1 MRRTLG
7 HECTRMH
14 TNKTGAFG
22 LALAFLPVLLA
33 QTFPI
38 DSVSGLTTIQVKAE
52 ADMFKGRKAVRI
64 TDAAPPTTGDAGRLA
79 LVSGTQFQDGVI
91 EIDMAGD
98 VMPGAAQG
106 ARGFVGMVFRAA
118 PDASKFECFYL
129 RPTNP
134 RSDDQVRRNHSAQ
147 YGAQPEYDFDRLRK
161 ESPDKYES
169 YVDLEPGVWTRYRI
183 VIEGTKARLYVH
195 DAAQPCLIVDD
206 LKLGDSEGPVALWVG
221 PGTEGYFAN
230 LKITQ

>member
-1 MRRTLG
+1 
-7 HECTRMH
+7 MH

-134 RSDDQVRRNHSAQ
+134 RSDDQVRRNHSVQ
-147 YGAQPEYDFDRLRK
+147 YISIPGFPWQLLREKFPE
-161 ESPDKYES
+161 KYES
-169 YVDLEPGVWTRYRI
+169 YVDLVPGEWTK
-183 VIEGTKARLYVH
+183 VKVAAKADH
-195 DAAQPCLIVDD
+195 AQLFVNGVDQPSLIVND
-206 LKLGDSEGPVALWVG
+206 LKQPVSSGQIGLWIG
-221 PGTEGYFAN
+221 PGTVAHFTN
-230 LKITQ
+230 LRVTKE